1 MEELKIDSPVKAT
14 PLPLWGDTEITKNLT
29 AERGRSAWLEPE
41 GGLRGAARRHIR
53 QEVSMTSMGEIIV
66 NTFTRLVP
74 QGEVTVPLWENARFI
89 LADVPLKASQARKIL
104 PWGMK
109 LTGPPTATLF
119 IADYRKTGF
128 TIPYKEAG
136 ALIHVKTAFGTGVHC
151 CWMPVDDD
159 TALIYGRELLGYPKK
174 LAKIEFEET
183 PESIKASVT
192 RRGVTVLSMRGK
204 RGEPQSSPDP
214 VFDVKT
220 FNVGGLG
227 QLFAVSPVWLLR
239 PIEVI
244 HESYDAEV
252 TVELNDSEI
261 DPLAEFIEPGVISGR
276 MAVTDIPGSYY
287 MFPVGIAGVR
297 WLSNTFSMRV
307 R

>member
-1 MEELKIDSPVKAT
+1 MLQVA
-14 PLPLWGDTEITKNLT
+14 
-29 AERGRSAWLEPE
+29 
-41 GGLRGAARRHIR
+41 R
-53 QEVSMTSMGEIIV
+53 QEVSMASFGQIV
-66 NTFTRLVP
+66 INMFSRLVP
-74 QGEVTVPLWENARFI
+74 QGNVTVPLWENARFI
-89 LADVPLKASQARKIL
+89 LADVPLKVEQAKKIL

-109 LTGPPTATLF
+109 LTDPPTATVF

-128 TIPYKEAG
+128 TVPYKEAG
-136 ALIHVKTAFGTGVHC
+136 VLIHVKTAFGTGYHC

-174 LAKIEFEET
+174 LAKIAFEET
-183 PESIKASVT
+183 PESIQASVT
-192 RRGVTVLSMRGK
+192 RRGVTVLSMQGK
-204 RGEPQSSPDP
+204 RGKPESNPDP

-227 QLFAVSPVWLLR
+227 QLFAVSVVWLLR

-252 TVELNDSEI
+252 TLELNDSEL
-261 DPLAEFIEPGVISGR
+261 DPLATFIEPRVLRGR
-276 MAVTDIPGSYY
+276 MVVTDIPGARYL
-287 MFPVGIAGVR
+287 FPVGIAGVR
-297 WLSNTFSMRV
+297 WLSHTFSMRV